1 MSIASVRLPK
11 VFLVLLFSWQS
22 VLEGID
28 IEFDYRPPTPE
39 PLYKFP
45 TLGGLITCYVG
56 RKKADNL

>member
-1 MSIASVRLPK
+1 
-11 VFLVLLFSWQS
+11 LLFSWQS

-28 IEFDYRPPTPE
+28 IEFAYRPPAPE